1 MDVQGDYDPI
11 DAGGFIKI
19 NALRY
24 VFLLFKNRILES
36 PDDIWIIYASHI
48 ETPSEWDPELYT

>member
-24 VFLLFKNRILES
+24 VFYYSKLEYWNLQMTS
-36 PDDIWIIYASHI
+36 EFYMLII
-48 ETPSEWDPELYT
+48 

>member
-1 MDVQGDYDPI
+1 MYLFYSMDVQGDYDPI

-24 VFLLFKNRILES
+24 VLLFKTRISES
-36 PDDIWIIYASHI
+36 PDDI
-48 ETPSEWDPELYT
+48 

>member
-24 VFLLFKNRILES
+24 VFLLFKTRILES
-36 PDDIWIIYASHI
+36 PDDIWILYAYHI
-48 ETPSEWDPELYT
+48 ETSSEWDPELYT